1 MTTHDFLTKNLSQL
15 LATTDTSEIS
25 TDDVARTLI
34 GHDALDDY
42 NWSTP
47 ARGAV
52 DLTRADGEI
61 MRGIL
66 HFDAETDEPTG
77 WTTAQGSSADDLQ
90 SEDGGTSD
98 DPERVIRELR
108 AAMRDWLDD
117 CDMSDD
123 QIEWLADDL
132 DAEDYYSLSQERDD
146 NGHAYLLVDHENDH
160 STSITWDRKRDL
172 YVCEE
177 MPPMGGGDEYATA
190 DVDEIIAKLNA
201 QAKL

>member
-1 MTTHDFLTKNLSQL
+1 MTTNDFLTKNLSHL

-42 NWSTP
+42 DWATP

-61 MRGIL
+61 MRAVL
-66 HFDAETDEPTG
+66 HYSEETDEPTG
-77 WTTAQGSSADDLQ
+77 WTTAQGSSADELQ
-90 SEDGGTSD
+90 SEDGGTND
-98 DPERVIRELR
+98 NPERVIRELR

-123 QIEWLADDL
+123 QIQWLADDL
-132 DAEDYYSLSQERDD
+132 AGEDYYSLSQERND
-146 NGHAYLLVDHENDH
+146 NDEAYLVIDHENDH
-160 STSITWDRKRDL
+160 ATSITWDRKRKQF
-172 YVCEE
+172 VCEE
-177 MPPMGGGDEYATA
+177 MPPHGSGDEYETT
-190 DVDEIIAKLNA
+190 DVDEIIARLDK
-201 QAKL
+201 QARL

>member
-1 MTTHDFLTKNLSQL
+1 MTTNDFLTKNLSHL

-42 NWSTP
+42 DWSTP
-47 ARGAV
+47 AHGAV
-52 DLTRADGEI
+52 DLTRADGEV
-61 MRGIL
+61 MRAIL

-77 WTTAQGSSADDLQ
+77 WTTAQGPSADDLQ

-132 DAEDYYSLSQERDD
+132 TGEDYYSLSQERDD
-146 NGHAYLLVDHENDH
+146 NGQAYLVVDHENDH
-160 STSITWDRKRDL
+160 STSITWDRKRKQF
-172 YVCEE
+172 VCEE
-177 MPPMGGGDEYATA
+177 IPPMGGGEEYATT
-190 DVDEIIAKLNA
+190 DVDEIIAKLNE
-201 QAKL
+201 QARL